1 MHNEM
6 AKFESWK
13 GMYCT
18 TIAQMSFGCSIL
30 LLHWHSTTIA
40 QPSWGCTGIALTEFG
55 VGSGVGGEANKEY
68 LPLPAGLRLFCPQL
82 HFALLWNV
90 WQLVSHFTTSCT
102 MYFNMLK
109 TSIIGCHHFDIRI
122 TLHLTKY
129 ENPQLIEPS
138 GKGD

>member
-18 TIAQMSFGCSIL
+18 TIAQMSCGCSIL

-40 QPSWGCTGIALTEFG
+40 RPSWGCTGIALTEFG

-82 HFALLWNV
+82 HFALSTTLGRLANGFSYYNILYNV
-90 WQLVSHFTTSCT
+90 LYHT
-102 MYFNMLK
+102 
-109 TSIIGCHHFDIRI
+109 
-122 TLHLTKY
+122 
-129 ENPQLIEPS
+129 
-138 GKGD
+138 